1 MMKVNIAIDGPSGA
15 GKSTIA
21 KAAAKKLG
29 FIYVDT
35 GALYRSVA
43 LNAIRSGVKDTKNK
57 EEVVPT
63 LSGLNV
69 SLRFVDGEQRVFIGD
84 CDVSEAIRQNEVSMA
99 ASNVSAIP
107 EVRDFLFSLQRN
119 IASENDCI
127 MDGRD
132 IGTVVLPDA
141 KIKIFLTASPEARAD
156 RRFKEILKKG
166 QQIDYATVLKEI
178 KERDWQDS
186 HREIAPLKKADDAVL
201 VDVAAFLHRRV
212 DGFRFRDAERLR
224 RAVLLRHGNRREIM
238 RFEHAEADAVFLVF
252 LLQPVGKF
260 VVAFVRHDGERID
273 LEAVMADAVLVDAE
287 AQAAADLLP
296 LLHGARRLVQR
307 ADLEDVRIVPALAK
321 RRV

>member
-1 MMKVNIAIDGPSGA
+1 MKVNIAIDGPSGA

-43 LNAIRSGVKDTKNK
+43 LNAIRSGVKDTKKK

-69 SLRFVDGEQRVFIGD
+69 SLRFKDGEQRVFIGD
-84 CDVSEAIRQNEVSMA
+84 CDVSEDIRQNEVSMA

-156 RRFKEILKKG
+156 RRFKELLKKG

-186 HREIAPLKKADDAVL
+186 HRETAPLKKADDAVL
-201 VDVAAFLHRRV
+201 VDTTGYGL
-212 DGFRFRDAERLR
+212 E
-224 RAVLLRHGNRREIM
+224 
-238 RFEHAEADAVFLVF
+238 DAV
-252 LLQPVGKF
+252 K
-260 VVAFVRHDGERID
+260 
-273 LEAVMADAVLVDAE
+273 AVMDVIAE
-287 AQAAADLLP
+287 KL
-296 LLHGARRLVQR
+296 
-307 ADLEDVRIVPALAK
+307 K
-321 RRV
+321 